1 MSGEEMTM
9 QEEARFLV
17 DRVATPLGSF
27 AIVADRQGRLR
38 STGWDDPAARM
49 RRQLG
54 GRPFALDTATDPF
67 GLASA
72 FEAYFSGELEALD
85 GLPAA
90 PDGTAFQSAVWQALR
105 EIPCGETRSYGEIA
119 RRVGKPAA
127 TRAVGM
133 ANNANPLGVVVPCHR
148 VIGADGSL
156 TGYAGGLER
165 KRWLLE
171 HEGWEP
177 ADARR

>member
-1 MSGEEMTM
+1 MP
-9 QEEARFLV
+9 EEARFLV

-38 STGWDDPAARM
+38 SAGWDDPAPRM

-54 GRPFALDTATDPF
+54 DRPFALDTATDPF
-67 GLASA
+67 GFASA
-72 FEAYFSGELEALD
+72 FEAYFAGELEALD
-85 GLPAA
+85 GLRATA
-90 PDGTAFQSAVWQALR
+90 DGTAFQSAVWRALS

-119 RRVGKPAA
+119 RRVGKASA

-156 TGYAGGLER
+156 TGYGGGIER
-165 KRWLLE
+165 KRWLLA
-171 HEGWEP
+171 HEGWRIP
-177 ADARR
+177 